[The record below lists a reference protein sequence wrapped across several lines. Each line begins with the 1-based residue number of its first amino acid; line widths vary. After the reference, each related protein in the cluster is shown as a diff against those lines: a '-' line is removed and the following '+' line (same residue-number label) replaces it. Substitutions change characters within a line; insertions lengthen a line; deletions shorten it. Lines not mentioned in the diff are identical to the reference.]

1 MASCF
6 YDGSSPDPNTVHNAT
21 ILPSYTVGNNQ
32 SLEGPSTLFLEI
44 AIFCNLMSPEIV
56 YFRSDFIILLLF
68 SKVPLTATEDGN
80 QIKCKPASGI
90 VYTMGFCKMAE
101 MTAAAETVLL

>member
-1 MASCF
+1 MMAALQISTQHTMPRF
-6 YDGSSPDPNTVHNAT
+6 YLPTLSAT
-21 ILPSYTVGNNQ
+21 IRD
-32 SLEGPSTLFLEI
+32 ERGPGPLFLEI

-56 YFRSDFIILLLF
+56 YLRSDFIILLLF

>member
-1 MASCF
+1 MASRL
-6 YDGSSPDPNTVHNAT
+6 YDGSSPDPHTMPRFYLPTLSAT
-21 ILPSYTVGNNQ
+21 IRD
-32 SLEGPSTLFLEI
+32 ERGPGPLFLEI

-56 YFRSDFIILLLF
+56 YLRSDFIILLLF

>member
-1 MASCF
+1 MPRF
-6 YDGSSPDPNTVHNAT
+6 YLPTLSAT
-21 ILPSYTVGNNQ
+21 IRA
-32 SLEGPSTLFLEI
+32 ERGPGPLFLEI

>member
-1 MASCF
+1 MMAALQPVPHTMPPF
-6 YDGSSPDPNTVHNAT
+6 YLPTLSAT
-21 ILPSYTVGNNQ
+21 IRD
-32 SLEGPSTLFLEI
+32 ERGPFFLEI

-56 YFRSDFIILLLF
+56 YLRSDFIILLLF
-68 SKVPLTATEDGN
+68 SKVPLSATEDGN

>member
-1 MASCF
+1 MMAALQVHTTHTMPQF
-6 YDGSSPDPNTVHNAT
+6 YLPRLSAT
-21 ILPSYTVGNNQ
+21 IRA
-32 SLEGPSTLFLEI
+32 ERGPPLFLEI